1 MQLNL
6 TAARPYAQAIF
17 ELARDEGEF
26 GTWSGMLN
34 LLKTVVADKQMASL
48 LSNPTLKAAFLADF
62 ILDICGDHLTDEGR
76 SLIKVLA
83 GAGRLPLAPQ
93 ISMLYEQHRIEA
105 EGVVEV
111 ELISAYPLEES
122 DRQHIA
128 DAMTKRLGKKITITA
143 NVDKDLIGGLVVRA
157 GDSVIDASVSGRLR
171 QLGNLLAE

>member
-1 MQLNL
+1 MALNL
-6 TAARPYAQAIF
+6 TAARPYAQAVF

-34 LLKTVVADKQMASL
+34 LLKMVVSDASMASL
-48 LSNPTLKAAFLADF
+48 LANPTLKAAFLADF

-76 SLIKVLA
+76 RFVKVLA

-93 ISMLYEQHRIEA
+93 ISMIYEQLRIEA

-111 ELISAYPLEES
+111 EIISAYPLEDS

-143 NVDKDLIGGLVVRA
+143 NIDKNLIGGVVIRA
-157 GDSVIDASVSGRLR
+157 GDSVIDASVSGRIR
-171 QLGNLLAE
+171 ELGNLLAE

>member
-1 MQLNL
+1 MQLDL
-6 TAARPYAQAIF
+6 TAARPYAQAVF
-17 ELARDEGEF
+17 ELAREDGEF

-34 LLKTVVADKQMASL
+34 LLKTVVADASMGSL
-48 LSNPTLKAAFLADF
+48 LANPTLKAAFLADF

-76 SLIKVLA
+76 RFVRVLA
-83 GAGRLPLAPQ
+83 AAGRLPLAPQ
-93 ISMLYEQHRIEA
+93 IAMVYEQLRIEA
-105 EGVVEV
+105 EGIVEV

-128 DAMTKRLGKKITITA
+128 DAMTRRLGKKITITA
-143 NVDKDLIGGLVVRA
+143 NIDKNLIGGVVIRA